1 MKRIII
7 TGATGYI
14 GSHETK
20 YLLSQ
25 GFSVAIVVRAHSNL
39 ASVEGFL
46 DRIQVITYVDI
57 QHLIPS
63 FKSFRPDT
71 VLHLAACV
79 NTHYKPED
87 VPSLIQSNIEFGV
100 EILEAMKQC
109 GCKNLINTGTYW
121 QNYKTADYDPVDLY
135 AATKEAFEK
144 LIFYYVKVEEI
155 KAITLRLFDVYGADD
170 KRPKLW
176 NILSE
181 HDTKDNPILLSPGGQ
196 MLDMVYIDDVCSAY
210 LAAINEIKKMHSCEY
225 RIYGVFTGKRY
236 SLKSIVNLYRQLI
249 NKDIFVV
256 FGGKSYKKREVVDP
270 VIYPRIPNWQ
280 PKITLIEGLNKV
292 IEALT

>member
-1 MKRIII
+1 MMRILI

-14 GSHETK
+14 GSHVTK

-39 ASVEGFL
+39 APVERLL

-57 QHLIPS
+57 QHLISS

-87 VPSLIQSNIEFGV
+87 ISSLIQSNIEFGV
-100 EILEAMKQC
+100 EIMEAMKQC
-109 GCKNLINTGTYW
+109 GCINLINTGTYW
-121 QNYKTADYDPVDLY
+121 QNYKTIEYEPVNLY

-144 LIFYYVKVEEI
+144 LMFYYVKAGGM
-155 KAITLRLFDVYGADD
+155 KAITLRLFDVYGEDD

-181 HDTKDNPILLSPGGQ
+181 HDTKDNPILLSPGDQ
-196 MLDMVYIDDVCSAY
+196 MLDMVYIDDVCTAY
-210 LAAINEIKKMHSCEY
+210 HAAINEIHKMQNFEY

-236 SLKSIVNLYRQLI
+236 SLKSIVNLYKQLI
-249 NKDIFVV
+249 SKDIFVV
-256 FGGKSYKKREVVDP
+256 FGGRPYKQREVMDP
-270 VIYPRIPNWQ
+270 VAYPKIPNWQ
-280 PKITLIEGLNKV
+280 PQITLTEGLNKV
-292 IEALT
+292 IEAQT

>member
-14 GSHETK
+14 GSHVTK

-109 GCKNLINTGTYW
+109 GCKISLIQELIGKTIRLQIMTLLPGDSPTIPCCWQLLLERRNLCM
-121 QNYKTADYDPVDLY
+121 
-135 AATKEAFEK
+135 
-144 LIFYYVKVEEI
+144 
-155 KAITLRLFDVYGADD
+155 
-170 KRPKLW
+170 
-176 NILSE
+176 E
-181 HDTKDNPILLSPGGQ
+181 H
-196 MLDMVYIDDVCSAY
+196 
-210 LAAINEIKKMHSCEY
+210 
-225 RIYGVFTGKRY
+225 
-236 SLKSIVNLYRQLI
+236 
-249 NKDIFVV
+249 
-256 FGGKSYKKREVVDP
+256 
-270 VIYPRIPNWQ
+270 
-280 PKITLIEGLNKV
+280 
-292 IEALT
+292 